1 MNKVKLTAN
10 ILFSGIG
17 CQERGFRDS
26 GLFDI
31 QVLNT
36 SDINKESV
44 LSYAA
49 IHCGMTNEM
58 IENYAEYPSKEEMDQ
73 YLININLGYEPEKD
87 KKFDWF
93 KLVNKRSNDLKKYW
107 LACKLTNNL
116 GDISK
121 IEELP
126 YADFWTVSFPCT
138 DISVA
143 GNLKTI

>member
-1 MNKVKLTAN
+1 M
-10 ILFSGIG
+10 
-17 CQERGFRDS
+17 
-26 GLFDI
+26 
-31 QVLNT
+31 
-36 SDINKESV
+36 
-44 LSYAA
+44 SYAA

-58 IENYAEYPSKEEMDQ
+58 IENYAEYPSKEEMAQ
-73 YLININLGYEPEKD
+73 YLININLGYEQEKD

-126 YADFWTVSFPCT
+126 YSDFWTVSFPCT
-138 DISVA
+138 DISVS